1 MIDLTGKQPYLRG
14 EGGEI
19 PVRKDDEVV
28 RKLALL
34 FEGEC
39 EVGNTI
45 DEVCRK
51 FGYSRQW
58 YYRLLERFKREG
70 SEALKSAKT
79 GPKRNYRRAGEAERQ
94 VIRYRCLDPDMSAGV
109 IAQRLQQSGVTIS
122 MRSVERI
129 IAEYGLQKK
138 TPLGRAENTSG
149 GTSDASDQTRAAQ

>member
-1 MIDLTGKQPYLRG
+1 MIDFTGEQPHLRG
-14 EGGEI
+14 EGGEL
-19 PVRKDDEVV
+19 PVKKDDEVV

-39 EVGNTI
+39 EAVNTI
-45 DEVCRK
+45 EEVCRK

-79 GPKRNYRRAGEAERQ
+79 GPKRNYRRDGEAERQ
-94 VIRYRCLDPDMSAGV
+94 VIRYRCLDPDMSAKV
-109 IAQRLQQSGVTIS
+109 IAQRLQQSGVS
-122 MRSVERI
+122 LSQRSVERT

-138 TPLGRAENTSG
+138 TPHGRPQSTIG
-149 GTSDASDQTRAAQ
+149 GASDASDQT